1 MLTQSFKGFLIK
13 QGPRGENKKAD
24 ALSKITS
31 TSFAYLS
38 KEVLMEELREKQ
50 INEKEMLAIVEEEGC
65 TWMTLVYEYLTKEIL
80 PEDKKEARVICR
92 KAGRYAII
100 NKILYEKSFL
110 GPWLR
115 KLIRECNDCQV
126 HRPVLRNP
134 QQNLTPITSPW
145 PFYKWGIDIAGPFLD
160 GPGKVNS
167 KVRDTNFKPAD
178 LVYRNNDASHAED
191 GGKLG
196 PKLEGPYKVTEA
208 LGKGAYKL
216 RNRKGNILP
225 RTWNIYNLK
234 KCYVHEM

>member
-24 ALSKITS
+24 ALSKIAS
-31 TSFAYLS
+31 TSFAHLN
-38 KEVLMEELREKQ
+38 KEVLVEELKEKQ
-50 INEKEMLAIVEEEGC
+50 INEKEMLTIVEEEGC
-65 TWMTLVYEYLTKEIL
+65 MWMTLVYKYLTKEIL
-80 PEDKKEARVICR
+80 LEDKKEARVICR

-110 GPWLR
+110 GPCLR
-115 KLIRECNDCQV
+115 CIGPLQANY
-126 HRPVLRNP
+126 VLREIHEGSYSMY
-134 QQNLTPITSPW
+134 T
-145 PFYKWGIDIAGPFLD
+145 GPS
-160 GPGKVNS
+160 S
-167 KVRDTNFKPAD
+167 KVCDTSFKPAD
-178 LVYRNNDASHAED
+178 LVYRNNDASHVED

-196 PKLEGPYKVTEA
+196 PKLEGSYKVTEA

-225 RTWNIYNLK
+225 RTWNTYNLM